1 MPTGHQKG
9 SFAMPGTERTIERL
23 IPAMPASDGAGVRL
37 KRSIGTPTLDHLDP
51 FLLLDQFDTENADD
65 YIAGF
70 PDHPH
75 RGFETVT
82 YMIDGRMRHQDNS
95 GGGGVLRP
103 GGVQWMTAGRGIV
116 HSEMPEQE
124 DGLMKGFQLWV
135 NLPARDKMNPPRY
148 QNIEPE
154 DVPEVTGDD
163 GAKIRVV
170 AGEFEGVAG
179 AVGGIAVEPLYL
191 DVGLPAGA
199 RVQVPVPAG
208 HAGFF
213 YPFEGAVMLGPDG
226 SAKPAADS
234 EIALLSDGDSVTLGG
249 GESGGRGILVAGRP
263 IGEPIARHGP
273 FVMNTREEIIQA
285 FRDYE
290 AGRF

>member
-1 MPTGHQKG
+1 MAG
-9 SFAMPGTERTIERL
+9 SQRTIERL
-23 IPAMPASDGAGVRL
+23 LPAMPASDGAGVRL
-37 KRSIGTPTLDHLDP
+37 KRSIGTPSLDHLDP

-82 YMIDGRMRHQDNS
+82 YMIDGRMRHQDTT
-95 GGGGVLRP
+95 GGGGLLRS

-135 NLPARDKMNPPRY
+135 NLPARDKTNAPRY

-154 DVPEVTGDD
+154 DVPEVLRDD

-170 AGEFEGVAG
+170 AGSYDGVAG
-179 AVGGIAVEPLYL
+179 AVGEIAVEPLYL

-199 RVQVPVPAG
+199 PVEIPIPAG
-208 HAGFF
+208 HAAFL
-213 YPFEGAVMLGPDG
+213 YPFEGVMMVGADG
-226 SAKPAADS
+226 SGRTVADS
-234 EIALLSDGDSVTLGG
+234 EIAVLSDGETVTLTGG
-249 GESGGRGILVAGRP
+249 DDGGRGILVAGRP
-263 IGEPIARHGP
+263 IREPIARHGP
-273 FVMNTREEIIQA
+273 FVMNTREEIVQA
-285 FRDYE
+285 FQDYE